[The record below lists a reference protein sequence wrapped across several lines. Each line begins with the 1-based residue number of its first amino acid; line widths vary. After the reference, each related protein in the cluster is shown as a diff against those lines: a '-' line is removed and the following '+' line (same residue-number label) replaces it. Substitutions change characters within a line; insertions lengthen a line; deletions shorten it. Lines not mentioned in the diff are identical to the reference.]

1 MMRWFDIRRFLASI
15 RTKLLVAAMLVVLA
29 PLLGTAF
36 YGNWFTGNVIKKE
49 VIRSSHDELGRRAQ
63 QIEIFLEGV
72 NNDVRYLA
80 HLNSLNEY
88 LDASNGDNTD
98 IMLRWQR
105 QMGQDFLI
113 FASSHP
119 SYYQVRY
126 LDASGQEIARVDSR
140 GGRSAIVPTE
150 QLQDKSDRYYFI
162 EGAKLAPGDIYISP
176 LDLNREHGQLEKPLH
191 PVIRYVTPVF
201 RNNVFSGV
209 VVVNVEG
216 NDLLKFVQSA
226 EGESVLIMA
235 DQNGYYLAHP
245 DPAKRWGGPTDL
257 NTGISIKQDFP
268 KVATALLAGQSG
280 DIIADGEVF
289 IYTTLHYW
297 RRPPQRYWVIM
308 RAEPVNALLAPLFDF
323 RLTAGLILVAAILV
337 AFLLTALLARSFT
350 GPLLA
355 LERGVQKMAQ
365 GDFSGQLPVQSND
378 EIGQLTASF
387 NEMAALTRGYFEQMD
402 RLQAL
407 SMKISSHVQRDEIL
421 QLTIATIQELLPV
434 EDVTIFCLT
443 EKGDDAFPVVVA
455 QTTEDASGPRTP
467 LHMDSLRQSLHL
479 SVGEMITYRET
490 DRVICYSPLRISTNR
505 RAIVELIGNQMEVL
519 DAWHCKLLS
528 TLMAQGSIALENA
541 DLYQRLALHREKLRH
556 LVEELMTAQEEERRM
571 VAYDIHDGLLQ
582 YLVATRLLLR
592 NYAALLEQNPDAAH
606 DLLEDGMNQL
616 ATAIN
621 EGRRI
626 IEGMRPTLLD
636 DLGLE
641 AALREMAQTMVRRAE
656 WDFSLEMALEDA
668 VIPPTIEITAFR
680 IVQEALTNAYK
691 YARGERLAIRLAV
704 AEDVL
709 SIDVQDWG
717 EGFVL
722 EEVNADLGHVGLA
735 SMQER
740 ARLVG
745 GVCTIFSHPGEGVR
759 VFVRLPLTQEIGAL
773 VEDEEDSRTHC

>member
-1 MMRWFDIRRFLASI
+1 MRFDAWRNRPFGI
-15 RTKLLVAAMLVVLA
+15 RTKLLVALMLVVLV
-29 PLLGTAF
+29 PLVGTAL
-36 YGNWFTGNVIKKE
+36 YGNWFTGKIIREE
-49 VIRSSHDELGRRAQ
+49 VIRTSHDELTQRAQ
-63 QIEIFLEGV
+63 QIETFLDGI
-72 NNDVRYLA
+72 NSDVRYLA
-80 HLNSLNEY
+80 HINSLDAY
-88 LDASNGDNTD
+88 LQALEDHD
-98 IMLRWQR
+98 RR
-105 QMGQDFLI
+105 QETAWRHQLEQDFLI
-113 FASSHP
+113 FASAHP
-119 SYYQVRY
+119 AYYQVRY
-126 LDASGQEIARVDSR
+126 LDAKGQEVVRVDTKE
-140 GGRSAIVPTE
+140 GGATIIPEDR
-150 QLQDKSDRYYFI
+150 LQDKSDRYYFI
-162 EGAKLAPGDIYISP
+162 EGAKVAAGDIYISP
-176 LDLNREHGQLEKPLH
+176 MDLNREHGDLERPLH
-191 PVIRYVTPVF
+191 PVIRYVTPVYKDGVF
-201 RNNVFSGV
+201 RGV

-216 NDLLKFVQSA
+216 DALLKFARSTD
-226 EGESVLIMA
+226 GERMLLLA
-235 DQNGYYLAHP
+235 DQGGYYLVHP

-257 NTGISIKQDFP
+257 NTGRSVKQDFP
-268 KVATALLAGQSG
+268 GVEARVLSGKAGNVM
-280 DIIADGEVF
+280 ADGQMI
-289 IYTTLHYW
+289 IYSPVYYW
-297 RRPPQRYWVIM
+297 LQHPQRYWVIM
-308 RAEPVNALLAPLFDF
+308 RVEPVKALLSPLFDF
-323 RLTAGLILVAAILV
+323 RFTAGLILTAAIFI
-337 AFLLTALLARSFT
+337 AFLLTFLLARSFT
-350 GPLLA
+350 EPLLA

-378 EIGQLTASF
+378 EIGHLTASF

-407 SMKISSHVQRDEIL
+407 GMKISSHVQRDEIL
-421 QLTIATIQELLPV
+421 QLTISTIQELLPV
-434 EDVTIFCLT
+434 EEVTIFCLIQNR
-443 EKGDDAFPVVVA
+443 DDAAPTVVA
-455 QTTEDASGPRTP
+455 QSQDGASGDRTP
-467 LHMDSLRQSLHL
+467 RHMASLRQSLHL
-479 SVGEMITYRET
+479 SVGEMITYRVA

-505 RAIVELIGNQMEVL
+505 RAIVELIGIRKEVL
-519 DAWHCKLLS
+519 DPWHCKLLS

-556 LVEELMTAQEEERRM
+556 LVDELMTAQEEERRM

-606 DLLEDGMNQL
+606 DLLKEGMDQL

-641 AALREMAQTMVRRAE
+641 AALREMAQEMARRAE
-656 WDFSLEMALEDA
+656 WDFSMEIALDDVA
-668 VIPPTIEITAFR
+668 ITPNIEITAFR

-691 YARGERLAIRLAV
+691 YARGPRLSVRLGV
-704 AEDVL
+704 ANDVL
-709 SIDVQDWG
+709 SIHIQDWG

-745 GVCTIFSHPGEGVR
+745 GVCSIFSRPGEGVR